1 MENQFTTERAAV
13 ALLLASLLT
22 ACTTAPTA
30 VPAPVAQLRPAQLA
44 ITQAGFGPM
53 ARYVY
58 CEQSTCPLPTTKTPV
73 AVVAA
78 LPLKPS
84 VFHPKRLIALEIG
97 FPFNSPRISKGDK
110 KLLAEAATSYAGG
123 DIEIIARSDF
133 VGPAGGQQKV
143 ADARAKAMRAIVA
156 KQAQDVRITER
167 REVAGPTRVAKAEQA
182 QQRKGTVRFTHPID
196 VQLKGTPK

>member
-1 MENQFTTERAAV
+1 MENQFTTERVAI

-30 VPAPVAQLRPAQLA
+30 VQAPVAQLRSAQLA
-44 ITQAGFGPM
+44 ITQVGFGPT

-58 CEQSTCPLPTTKTPV
+58 CEQSACPLPTTKTPV
-73 AVVAA
+73 TAVAA
-78 LPLKPS
+78 LPLKVN
-84 VFHPKRLIALEIG
+84 VFYPKRLVALEIA
-97 FPFNSPRISKGDK
+97 FPFNSPRISEGDK
-110 KLLAEAATSYAGG
+110 KLLAEAASSYAGG

-133 VGPAGGQQKV
+133 VGPARGQRKV
-143 ADARAKAMRAIVA
+143 VDARAKAMRVIVA
-156 KQAQDVRITER
+156 KQTQDARITER
-167 REVAGPTRVAKAEQA
+167 REVAGPNRVAEAEQA